1 MTIDEKANDIRHM
14 FEARL
19 ITRKEYGKLIRE
31 LETNHKLI
39 QDHDIGIL
47 HGRKR
52 LKAREVPTT
61 IKLEGLN
68 EAMADFPLFT
78 LMGQLPV
85 IVVAE

>member
-19 ITRKEYGKLIRE
+19 ITRKEYGKLIRK

-39 QDHDIGIL
+39 QNPDIGIL

-52 LKAREVPTT
+52 LKA
-61 IKLEGLN
+61 
-68 EAMADFPLFT
+68 
-78 LMGQLPV
+78 
-85 IVVAE
+85 

>member
-19 ITRKEYGKLIRE
+19 ITRKEYGELIRK

-52 LKAREVPTT
+52 LKTREDPTT
-61 IKLEGLN
+61 IKLVKV
-68 EAMADFPLFT
+68 
-78 LMGQLPV
+78 Q
-85 IVVAE
+85 

>member
-19 ITRKEYGKLIRE
+19 ITRKEYAELIRK

-61 IKLEGLN
+61 IKLEGFNDGLHQRI
-68 EAMADFPLFT
+68 ERGITVLSFRCLH
-78 LMGQLPV
+78 
-85 IVVAE
+85 

>member
-19 ITRKEYGKLIRE
+19 ITRKEYGKLIRK

-39 QDHDIGIL
+39 QNPDIGIL

-52 LKAREVPTT
+52 LKAREDPTT
-61 IKLEGLN
+61 IKLERFNDGRRLKC
-68 EAMADFPLFT
+68 LT
-78 LMGQLPV
+78 YLSSGCLH
-85 IVVAE
+85 